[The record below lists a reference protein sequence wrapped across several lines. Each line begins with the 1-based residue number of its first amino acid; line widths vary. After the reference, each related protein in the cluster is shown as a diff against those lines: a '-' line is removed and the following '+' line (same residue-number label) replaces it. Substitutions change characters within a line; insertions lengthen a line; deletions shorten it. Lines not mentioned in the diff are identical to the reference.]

1 MSIRL
6 ARFEMP
12 NRLVKNETTATDH
25 YAQFVAEPFDK
36 GYGHTIGN
44 SLRRVLLSSLEGAAI
59 TSVRIKGA
67 DHEFQTLPGVLEDV
81 TQIVL
86 NLKKVKFQHFETKE
100 TRMLQLNADKEGV
113 VTAGDIKE
121 DQAYHVINKD
131 QVICT
136 LDRKG
141 KLECEIEVK
150 VGRGFAT
157 NEDNKRPD
165 MPIGVIPID
174 SIFSPVTRV
183 KYAVEATRVG
193 QNTDFDKLIM
203 DVWTDGRVTP
213 QDGLTQA
220 SAILRHHL
228 DVFVNYD
235 DKAVEFDAAPEA
247 QSEENLELRKLLN
260 MSVNEIELSVR
271 AANCLN
277 NANITSVGQLAQ
289 KTEAEMLRYRNFG
302 KKSLTEIKEKLA
314 ELGLTLGMKLDPAL
328 LEPLPGGMSMLR
340 QPGFRRED
348 EEGDADQFSRL
359 ITAHLPGEG
368 DEDEE

>member
-1 MSIRL
+1 
-6 ARFEMP
+6 MP
-12 NRLVKNETTATDH
+12 NRLVKNEATATDTF
-25 YAQFVAEPFDK
+25 AQFTAEPFDR
-36 GYGHTIGN
+36 GYGHTLGN
-44 SLRRVLLSSLEGAAI
+44 SIRRVLLSSLEGAAI

-67 DHEFQTLPGVLEDV
+67 EHEFTTLPGVLEDV
-81 TQIVL
+81 TAIVL
-86 NLKKVKFQHFETKE
+86 NLKKVKFKHFEHKE
-100 TRMLQLNADKEGV
+100 LRVLQISADKEGV

-121 DQAYHVINKD
+121 DQHYQVINKD

-141 KLECEIEVK
+141 KFEAEIEVR

-157 NEDNKRPD
+157 GEENKRPD
-165 MPIGVIPID
+165 MAIGVIPID

-183 KYAVEATRVG
+183 KYAVDSTRVG
-193 QNTDFDKLIM
+193 QNTDYDKLVLDI
-203 DVWTDGRVTP
+203 WTDGRISP
-213 QDGLTQA
+213 QDALTQ
-220 SAILRHHL
+220 SSSILRHHL

-235 DKAVEFDAAPEA
+235 DSQVEFDAAPEA

-277 NANITSVGQLAQ
+277 NANITSVGQLAM
-289 KTEAEMLRYRNFG
+289 KTEGEMLRYRNFG

-314 ELGLTLGMKLDPAL
+314 ELGLTLGMKFDPAL
-328 LEPLPGGMSMLR
+328 LEPLPGGVSLLR
-340 QPGFRRED
+340 SPGFRRD
-348 EEGDADQFSRL
+348 DDEGDADNFSRL
-359 ITAHLPGEG
+359 ISANLPGD

>member
-1 MSIRL
+1 
-6 ARFEMP
+6 MP
-12 NRLVKNETTATDH
+12 SRLVKNETTATETF
-25 YAQFVAEPFDK
+25 AQFVAEPFDR

-67 DHEFQTLPGVLEDV
+67 EHEFSTLPGVLEDV

-86 NLKKVKFQHFETKE
+86 NLKKVKFQHFDNKDTQL
-100 TRMLQLNADKEGV
+100 LQIHADKEGV

-121 DQAYHVINKD
+121 NQHYHVINKD
-131 QVICT
+131 LVICT

-141 KLECEIEVK
+141 KFEAEIEVK

-157 NEDNKRPD
+157 GEDNKRSD

-183 KYAVEATRVG
+183 KYAVDSTRVG
-193 QNTDFDKLIM
+193 QNTDYDKLII
-203 DVWTDGRVTP
+203 DVWTDGRISP
-213 QDGLTQA
+213 QEALTQS

-235 DKAVEFDAAPEA
+235 DSVVEFDAAPEA

-277 NANITSVGQLAQ
+277 NANITSVGQLAM

-302 KKSLTEIKEKLA
+302 KKSLTEIREKLA
-314 ELGLTLGMKLDPAL
+314 ELGLSLGMKFDPAL
-328 LEPLPGGMSMLR
+328 LEPLPGGISLLR
-340 QPGFRRED
+340 APGFRRED
-348 EEGDADQFSRL
+348 EEEGGDADNFSRL
-359 ITAHLPGEG
+359 ISANLPDVG
-368 DEDEE
+368 DEEESE